1 MATPVL
7 FHEYLYDSAN
17 LGFDGATAS
26 NFSSFREHLEASFV
40 GRAAGGPNP
49 ETLGFPRV
57 EAGAAAAHAS
67 GRAAG
72 AAAPLPAVQE
82 PYRVDAYGVQA
93 ASAERALLTTGGGAG
108 AGTAA
113 GGLPAPGRTLSPRA
127 GTAGAPS
134 QGAAQA
140 AGPAHVGRAAAA
152 PHVGLVSG
160 EGAVAPR
167 TDSGLGE
174 GAAAGARA
182 ATAFAPAC
190 QLHEMIDGPQFT
202 FSRIGGVRFVD
213 LLAGWFAGEPTPTV
227 IDAHA
232 GPRSP
237 GECGKDP
244 AAAAASAPPQAK
256 SPTLNPSSGLG
267 SGAFLPALA
276 PARDA
281 AESRDLGPLPAA
293 QAGGVPN
300 PSGASGGSGA
310 VQAALVV
317 PFRIEGIA
325 F

>member
-1 MATPVL
+1 MATPAL

-40 GRAAGGPNP
+40 GTAAGGPDP
-49 ETLGFPRV
+49 VTLGFSGV
-57 EAGAAAAHAS
+57 EAGAAV
-67 GRAAG
+67 AAG
-72 AAAPLPAVQE
+72 LAGPAAAPLPAVE
-82 PYRVDAYGVQA
+82 GPYRVDAYGVQA
-93 ASAERALLTTGGGAG
+93 ASTGRALLATGGGAS

-113 GGLPAPGRTLSPRA
+113 GGLPTPGKTLSPRSSGA
-127 GTAGAPS
+127 AGAPS
-134 QGAAQA
+134 PRAALA
-140 AGPAHVGRAAAA
+140 VGPAHVGQAAAA
-152 PHVGLVSG
+152 PDVGLVRG
-160 EGAVAPR
+160 EGVVAPR
-167 TDSGLGE
+167 TGLGLPE
-174 GAAAGARA
+174 DAAAGARA
-182 ATAFAPAC
+182 ATVFAPAC

-202 FSRIGGVRFVD
+202 FSHIGGVRFVD

-227 IDAHA
+227 IDAHR
-232 GPRSP
+232 GPRSA

-244 AAAAASAPPQAK
+244 ASAAASAPPQGK
-256 SPTLNPSSGLG
+256 SPTSNPSSGLG
-267 SGAFLPALA
+267 SGAFLPAPA

-293 QAGGVPN
+293 QAGGVSD
-300 PSGASGGSGA
+300 PSGASGASGA

>member
-1 MATPVL
+1 MATPAL
-7 FHEYLYDSAN
+7 YHEYLYDSAN

-26 NFSSFREHLEASFV
+26 NFSSFREHLEASFI
-40 GRAAGGPNP
+40 GAAAGSPDP
-49 ETLGFPRV
+49 VTLGFSGA
-57 EAGAAAAHAS
+57 EAGAAAARTPAS
-67 GRAAG
+67 VAH
-72 AAAPLPAVQE
+72 AAAPPPAVQE

-93 ASAERALLTTGGGAG
+93 ASTGRALLATGGGAS

-113 GGLPAPGRTLSPRA
+113 GGPPAPGNALSPRA

-134 QGAAQA
+134 PGATLA
-140 AGPAHVGRAAAA
+140 AGFAHEGRAAAA
-152 PHVGLVSG
+152 PSVGLVSG
-160 EGAVAPR
+160 EGVVAPR
-167 TDSGLGE
+167 TESGLPE
-174 GAAAGARA
+174 DASAGARA
-182 ATAFAPAC
+182 ATVFAPAC

-202 FSRIGGVRFVD
+202 FSHIGGVRFVD

-244 AAAAASAPPQAK
+244 AAAAASAPPLGK
-256 SPTLNPSSGLG
+256 SPTSNPSSGLG
-267 SGAFLPALA
+267 SGAFLPAPA
-276 PARDA
+276 PAHDA
-281 AESRDLGPLPAA
+281 AESRDLGPPTAA
-293 QAGGVPN
+293 QAGGVSN
-300 PSGASGGSGA
+300 PGGGSGT